1 MQIKIAKYEDEQ
13 LIREFAAKHKLP
25 CTKAVIHAV
34 KMAEDVHFMQ
44 GQVASLKFFIKCL
57 REEHAKKNPL
67 IR

>member
-34 KMAEDVHFMQ
+34 KMAEDVHFR
-44 GQVASLKFFIKCL
+44 QVASLKFFIKCL